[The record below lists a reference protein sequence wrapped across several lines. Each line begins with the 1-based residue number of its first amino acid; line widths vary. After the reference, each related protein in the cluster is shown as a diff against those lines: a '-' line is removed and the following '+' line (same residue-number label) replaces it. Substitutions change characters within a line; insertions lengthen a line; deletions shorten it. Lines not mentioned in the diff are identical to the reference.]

1 MKNTT
6 FTEEINNISLRSNDN
21 KIIQSIDSKE
31 TSACGTSKDVVCQ
44 KEEINCNNII
54 KQYKNVLQKESSESP
69 EFVYVLQKEE
79 CLSAGAQPDI
89 FQSREGGG
97 FVELR
102 HFDKNFVKNTRKR
115 SSKENSTQRWT
126 Q

>member
-6 FTEEINNISLRSNDN
+6 FTEEINNISLSSNDN

-44 KEEINCNNII
+44 KEINCNNII

-69 EFVYVLQKEE
+69 EFLYVLQKEE

-97 FVELR
+97 FCGTRALR
-102 HFDKNFVKNTRKR
+102 
-115 SSKENSTQRWT
+115 
-126 Q
+126 